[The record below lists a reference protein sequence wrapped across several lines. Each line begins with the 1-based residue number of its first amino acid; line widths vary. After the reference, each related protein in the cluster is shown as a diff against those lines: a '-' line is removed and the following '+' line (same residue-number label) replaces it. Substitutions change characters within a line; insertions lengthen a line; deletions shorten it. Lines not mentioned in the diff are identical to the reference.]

1 MNAKHAKTARAHMK
15 NPSLKSKIMVLIIC
29 LSLSLTLVFSGASS
43 FAWMYTARV
52 TDGLQFNKQTLSI
65 SIVDVVGQQLIPGK
79 TYTLSAAPTVTVA
92 ANSAPCYLFVRIY
105 EPTNHFDNFSFHSN
119 FTQYS
124 DTQYYYKA
132 VATSTSDQTFQILTN
147 NQIKARDALTH
158 TDGTLTGSTIT
169 FRSCAIQQANLTID
183 QAKDQVDAVI

>member
-1 MNAKHAKTARAHMK
+1 
-15 NPSLKSKIMVLIIC
+15 
-29 LSLSLTLVFSGASS
+29 
-43 FAWMYTARV
+43 MYTARV

-79 TYTLSAAPTVTVA
+79 TYTLSATPTVTVA

-132 VATSTSDQTFQILTN
+132 VDTSTSDQTFQILTN

-169 FRSCAIQQANLTID
+169 FRSCAIQQANRTID